1 MLSHRARSRRRVD
14 APPESVYETGMA
26 GLIAIHVREGHPD
39 FIDLPWHLPL
49 AEWANAS
56 ERVVEME
63 RGLSRHQVV
72 FVEYGSGLYALKE
85 LPPALAEREYGL
97 LRGMEDR
104 RLPAVAAAGH
114 ARAAVKGG
122 EGGEN
127 GILITRF
134 LDASLPYRT
143 LFMNKGLERYRER
156 LLDAMA
162 GLLVRL
168 HLAGFYWGDCS
179 LSNTLFR
186 RDAGELKAYAVD
198 FETSEQ
204 HEKLSDGQRS
214 MDLDI
219 LEQNMTGELADL
231 QAEVQLPPALPV
243 EETGPTIRARYQRL
257 WNEINR
263 QLLILPGESYLIQE
277 RIRALNDLGFSV
289 GEIELVKTEQGDNL
303 RLRTIVV
310 DREYHRRLLH
320 GLTGLVAGDR
330 QAALMLN
337 EIKELQAKLSAQHKY
352 TQSLSMAAHRWL
364 EQMYRPTTQRL
375 REALGQRDDETELYC
390 QVLEH
395 KWYLSERAKKD
406 VGHKVALGDYI
417 KNRLAPQPVT

>member
-1 MLSHRARSRRRVD
+1 
-14 APPESVYETGMA
+14 MA

-39 FIDLPWHLPL
+39 FIDLPWQLPL
-49 AEWANAS
+49 ADWASAS
-56 ERVVEME
+56 DRVIEME

-72 FVEYGSGLYALKE
+72 FVEYGPGLYALKE
-85 LPPALAEREYGL
+85 IPPALAEREYGL

-104 RLPAVAAAGH
+104 HLPAVAAAGH
-114 ARAAVKGG
+114 ARAAVDA
-122 EGGEN
+122 GEN

-186 RDAGELKAYAVD
+186 RDAGELQAYAVD

-231 QAEVQLPPALPV
+231 QAEVQLPPTLPV
-243 EETGPTIRARYQRL
+243 EETGPTIRGRYQRL

-289 GEIELVKTEQGDNL
+289 GEIELVKTDQGDSL

-330 QAALMLN
+330 QAALMIN
-337 EIKELQAKLSAQHKY
+337 EIKELRAKLSSQQKHALA
-352 TQSLSMAAHRWL
+352 LSVAAHRWL
-364 EQMYRPTTQRL
+364 EQMYRATTQRL
-375 REALGQRDDETELYC
+375 REALGPRDDETELYC

-406 VGHKVALGDYI
+406 VGHEAALDDYL
-417 KNRLAPQPVT
+417 KNRLAPQPVS

>member
-1 MLSHRARSRRRVD
+1 MLSHRARIRRRVD

-186 RDAGELKAYAVD
+186 RDAGELRAYVVD
-198 FETSEQ
+198 AETSDCSGALTDEQ
-204 HEKLSDGQRS
+204 RHQ
-214 MDLDI
+214 DLLI
-219 LEQNMTGELADL
+219 MQENLAGELADL
-231 QAEVQLPPALPV
+231 AAADAAEPIGA
-243 EETGPTIRARYQRL
+243 ETGRQVRERYTRL
-257 WNEINR
+257 WDEISR
-263 QLLILPGESYLIQE
+263 AETLTLDESYRIHE
-277 RIRALNDLGFSV
+277 RIRALNALGFSV
-289 GEIELVKTEQGDNL
+289 GEVELVATGERNRL
-303 RLRTIVV
+303 RMRTIVT
-310 DREYHRRLLH
+310 DRDYHRHQLH
-320 GLTGLVAGDR
+320 TLTGIVAGDR
-330 QAALMLN
+330 QAERMLDEIH
-337 EIKELQAKLSAQHKY
+337 EIKAMLAREQSCDVPLNVAAYHWMRERYEPALRKL
-352 TQSLSMAAHRWL
+352 TPLVAA
-364 EQMYRPTTQRL
+364 TGD
-375 REALGQRDDETELYC
+375 ALELYC

-395 KWYLSERAKKD
+395 KWYLSEREHHD
-406 VGHKVALGDYI
+406 VGLGRALEDY
-417 KNRLAPQPVT
+417 LAHVPGAA